1 MKQQRRE
8 SSTRGYHRTGLDY
21 FGIVMMF
28 VLVACSLAIFARLM
42 ATKMLTTTNLIIA
55 MVVLLVLNGLHIFV
69 QLPLRRNKIGKLI

>member
-1 MKQQRRE
+1 MEKTNRYNSRMK
-8 SSTRGYHRTGLDY
+8 RTGLDY

-69 QLPLRRNKIGKLI
+69 QLPQIGRASCRERV